1 MADEPKTFRPPA
13 FQDDLLNF
21 NKRLN
26 QLMDPTE
33 VSGVPTEQILKE
45 VSPNEVLILPCGSAK
60 NPADCAVEA
69 FERYSSPMW
78 NEARKAM
85 GGPKNIPKF
94 LKDMGV
100 DLKILSAE
108 HGLMDAGKRIE
119 NYDRE
124 LTPERLEEIK
134 GDEALRGTISN
145 TLAQYDPDK
154 IFLGTPSKYT
164 KLITDIMGRNYKS
177 VFPEGSGIG
186 KQKQGIVN
194 YLKSKSVPSKEMVPY
209 QDLEEPTLPLGDK
222 SKKEGGAT
230 KPKPLGWGLGSLARK
245 YQPLFQ
251 LIQVA
256 QGMWDDLSPETKEE
270 FTRLMNTPLDE
281 AIGLDTSGLDYF
293 RDLLG
298 ILPPGGVMDVANEVP
313 DEYQLDLVEDTDLA
327 KDYVKDRGIGGL
339 FDFDQGEGSM
349 ETAKEQQAV
358 LDESSRRQSIMDKS
372 VDPYEK
378 RKRQSYWGEDRYTK
392 VARNPLLEIAG
403 VSEETQPRPVTGNIY
418 RQEMYRQAMG
428 DDPKFKE
435 GQMPRGFSEADE
447 NFLRDEGLLYPSE
460 APKTNYFVQP
470 RFEPLEVPEWNKGP
484 GAQIISGEDLRYQ
497 SFELGKVAED
507 PAYHDKQLQEDS
519 DFWQDILIKPAPWA
533 VKKNPGGGYS
543 GSAHPPHDMWTVRI
557 TENATKQ
564 SQMAKDLAAHNEKVI
579 GSYERNIENAKYR
592 INWIN
597 ENPTKFSLD
606 TQEVDKQIKNYT
618 QAIKNIEKRISE
630 LKEQNEELTT
640 GNFKEHPR
648 INRGGSKNND

>member
-1 MADEPKTFRPPA
+1 
-13 FQDDLLNF
+13 
-21 NKRLN
+21 
-26 QLMDPTE
+26 
-33 VSGVPTEQILKE
+33 
-45 VSPNEVLILPCGSAK
+45 
-60 NPADCAVEA
+60 
-69 FERYSSPMW
+69 
-78 NEARKAM
+78 
-85 GGPKNIPKF
+85 
-94 LKDMGV
+94 
-100 DLKILSAE
+100 
-108 HGLMDAGKRIE
+108 
-119 NYDRE
+119 
-124 LTPERLEEIK
+124 
-134 GDEALRGTISN
+134 
-145 TLAQYDPDK
+145 
-154 IFLGTPSKYT
+154 
-164 KLITDIMGRNYKS
+164 
-177 VFPEGSGIG
+177 
-186 KQKQGIVN
+186 
-194 YLKSKSVPSKEMVPY
+194 
-209 QDLEEPTLPLGDK
+209 
-222 SKKEGGAT
+222 
-230 KPKPLGWGLGSLARK
+230 
-245 YQPLFQ
+245 
-251 LIQVA
+251 
-256 QGMWDDLSPETKEE
+256 
-270 FTRLMNTPLDE
+270 
-281 AIGLDTSGLDYF
+281 
-293 RDLLG
+293 
-298 ILPPGGVMDVANEVP
+298 MDVANEVP

-392 VARNPLLEIAG
+392 VARYPLLEIAG
-403 VSEETQPRPVTGNIY
+403 VSEETHPRPVTGNIY

>member
-21 NKRLN
+21 NRRFN
-26 QLMDPTE
+26 QLVDPSE

-134 GDEALRGTISN
+134 GDENLRGTISN

-164 KLITDIMGRNYKS
+164 KLITDIMGRDYKS
-177 VFPEGSGIG
+177 VFPKGSGIG

-209 QDLEEPTLPLGDK
+209 QDAEQPLLPLGDER
-222 SKKEGGAT
+222 KKKGGAT

-298 ILPPGGVMDVANEVP
+298 ILPPGGVMNVENEVP
-313 DEYQLDLVEDTDLA
+313 DDYQLDLIADTDLS

-349 ETAKEQQAV
+349 ETAKGQQAD

-403 VSEETQPRPVTGNIY
+403 VGEETQPRPVTGNIY

-447 NFLRDEGLLYPSE
+447 DFLRGEGLLYPSE

-470 RFEPLEVPEWNKGP
+470 RFQPLEVPEWDKGP
-484 GAQIISGEDLRYQ
+484 GAQSISGEDMRYQ
-497 SFELGKVAED
+497 SFQLDQVAED
-507 PAYHDKQLQEDS
+507 PAYHDEQLQS
-519 DFWQDILIKPAPWA
+519 DPDLWQDILIKPAPWA
-533 VKKNPGGGYS
+533 VKKHPGGGYS
-543 GSAHPPHDMWTVRI
+543 GSGQAPYDMWTVRSSAD
-557 TENATKQ
+557 ATKQ

-592 INWIN
+592 INWIT

-618 QAIKNIEKRISE
+618 QGIENIEKRISE
-630 LKEQNEELTT
+630 LKTLNEELKT
-640 GNFKEHPR
+640 GNFKKHPKIKR
-648 INRGGSKNND
+648 RVK

>member
-1 MADEPKTFRPPA
+1 MADADRPTA
-13 FQDDLLNF
+13 LLNDLF
-21 NKRLN
+21 D
-26 QLMDPTE
+26 QLGWGPSE
-33 VSGVPTEQILKE
+33 VSGVPTEQILKD

-60 NPADCAVEA
+60 DPASCAMEA
-69 FERYSSPMW
+69 YKRYTGPMW
-78 NEARKAM
+78 GEARKAM
-85 GGPKNIPKF
+85 GADAPKF
-94 LKDMGV
+94 LEKAGL
-100 DLKILSAE
+100 DLYILSAE
-108 HGLMDAGKRIE
+108 HGLMDAGKLIE

-134 GDEALRGTISN
+134 GDKTLRETISN

-154 IFLGTPSKYT
+154 IHLGTPKKYT
-164 KLITDIMGRNYKS
+164 KLITDVMGRDYKS
-177 VFPEGSGIG
+177 VFPEGSGSG
-186 KQKQGIVN
+186 LQKKGIID
-194 YLKSKSVPSKEMVPY
+194 YIKSRAQTSKEMVPY
-209 QDLEEPTLPLGDK
+209 EDLDEPTLPMGDG
-222 SKKEGGAT
+222 SKKRGGAT
-230 KPKPLGWGLGSLARK
+230 KPKSLGWGIGSLARR
-245 YQPLFQ
+245 YQPLLQ

-256 QGMWDDLSPETKEE
+256 QGMWEDLSPEKKEAV
-270 FTRLMNTPLDE
+270 TSLMNTPVEDL
-281 AIGLDTSGLDYF
+281 IGLDTSGLDYY

-298 ILPPGGVMDVANEVP
+298 ILPPGGIMDVANEVP
-313 DEYQLDLVEDTDLA
+313 EDYQLDLVEDTDLK
-327 KDYVKDRGIGGL
+327 KDYVRNTGIGGL
-339 FDFDQGEGSM
+339 FDFDYGKGAM
-349 ETAKEQQAV
+349 DTAQRQQDARTE
-358 LDESSRRQSIMDKS
+358 LYRKQQIMNKS

-403 VSEETQPRPVTGNIY
+403 VGEETQPRPVTGNIY

-435 GQMPRGFSEADE
+435 GQMPPGFSEADE
-447 NFLRDEGLLYPSE
+447 DFLRDEGLLYPSE
-460 APKTNYFVQP
+460 APKTNYFIQP
-470 RFEPLEVPEWNKGP
+470 RFQPLEVPEWDKGP
-484 GAQIISGEDLRYQ
+484 GAQSISGVDLRYQ
-497 SFELGKVAED
+497 SFQLGQVAED

-543 GSAHPPHDMWTVRI
+543 GSSPPPHDLWQVRSA
-557 TENATKQ
+557 ENATKQ

-640 GNFKEHPR
+640 GNFKEHPT
-648 INRGGSKNND
+648 INRGGSNKNND